1 MFHSHYAG
9 GLGLRGASLGVFSG
23 LWWSPV
29 AVKRMPLR
37 VLPENSGFLLCT
49 QGHELAHQSF
59 GLRLLQ
65 KLSVS
70 ADFSVFI
77 WTYKH
82 SLVLNYT
89 HTKCRNMKQN
99 SVLW

>member
-9 GLGLRGASLGVFSG
+9 GLGLRGASLGVFSR

-29 AVKRMPLR
+29 AVKRAPLR
-37 VLPENSGFLLCT
+37 VLPENSGFLLST
-49 QGHELAHQSF
+49 HGHELAHQPF

-77 WTYKH
+77 
-82 SLVLNYT
+82 
-89 HTKCRNMKQN
+89 
-99 SVLW
+99 